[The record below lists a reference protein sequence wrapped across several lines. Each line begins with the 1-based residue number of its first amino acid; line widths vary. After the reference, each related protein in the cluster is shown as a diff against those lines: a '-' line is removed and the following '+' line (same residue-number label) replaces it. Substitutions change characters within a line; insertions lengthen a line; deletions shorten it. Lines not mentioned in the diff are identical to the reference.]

1 MKKMWFSVILKGQA
15 GPRTGELTFQT
26 DETDLSGYLTIAG
39 RKSYLQ
45 GKVLRKNHYVASLR
59 LKTGD
64 GEEEC
69 DMVLLQKDNG
79 VLVGG
84 VICEWGCWPLEGTAL
99 REPDFYLSPLEMRQ
113 PSKKT

>member
-69 DMVLLQKDNG
+69 DMEVGFLHRARFCTLLS
-79 VLVGG
+79 VVPR
-84 VICEWGCWPLEGTAL
+84 W
-99 REPDFYLSPLEMRQ
+99 
-113 PSKKT
+113 